1 MEALNQLVCRF
12 RYTSVNGCAC
22 INTNNRCDCRN
33 AVLYCSSGAANG
45 GCPSRESV
53 AAVLPPPP
61 PALLPWLPLVAGG
74 PSPAA
79 SANVALR
86 LHILTTGFEQLVS
99 DTVECRR
106 AWCVAAAAATQAR
119 SGPTQAGTGT
129 VRAPAA
135 LHKELSHL
143 ARILQARGDCVG

>member
-1 MEALNQLVCRF
+1 VCRF
-12 RYTSVNGCAC
+12 RYSSVNGCAF
-22 INTNNRCDCRN
+22 INTNNICDCRN
-33 AVLYCSSGAANG
+33 AVLYCFSGAANG

-61 PALLPWLPLVAGG
+61 PALLPRLPLAAGG

-86 LHILTTGFEQLVS
+86 LHTSTPGFKQLVS
-99 DTVECRR
+99 GTVECRW
-106 AWCVAAAAATQAR
+106 AWSVAAAAAATQAR
-119 SGPTQAGTGT
+119 SGPTQAAGTGT
-129 VRAPAA
+129 ARAPAA